1 MRIRRTSLTIA
12 LLASTALSL
21 GACDNTPEQPK
32 TETVN
37 QEEIL
42 FKNVD
47 ECKAGGQFDADQCEA
62 LAKNAQEEHAKTA
75 PKFNSREACEA
86 EYGAG
91 KCGGVQNQQ
100 GGSSGSQMSYT
111 PILAGFLIGAAG
123 AMAAAHVVN
132 GMNRNNTPAY
142 QPRPRPVYET
152 TLRDRRPGQ
161 TSYASGGTTVG
172 TMMQNG
178 RVQTQVTRPAPP
190 SSGGGFWNNRQTPTS
205 PSSGSGVNSN
215 ARTPVS
221 PTGPRI
227 QQTAPAAPAVA
238 PKPSWSAPKVTPTS
252 PTMSAPTSRPF
263 GGSSRPSSSGFSGG
277 RGGGGGFS

>member
-1 MRIRRTSLTIA
+1 MRTTRSLTYA
-12 LLASTALSL
+12 LLASTALLL
-21 GACDNTPEQPK
+21 GACDQTPEQPK
-32 TETVN
+32 TETVS

-47 ECKAGGQFDADQCEA
+47 ECKAAGQFDADQCEA
-62 LAKNAQEEHAKTA
+62 LAKDAREEHAKTA
-75 PKFNSREACEA
+75 PKFDSREACEA
-86 EYGAG
+86 QYGAG
-91 KCGGVQNQQ
+91 KCGGQQ
-100 GGSSGSQMSYT
+100 GSSGTSMSYT
-111 PILAGFLIGAAG
+111 PLLAGFLIGAAG

-152 TLRDRRPGQ
+152 VERDRRPGQ

-178 RVQTQVTRPAPP
+178 RVQTTVTRPVPP
-190 SSGGGFWNNRQTPTS
+190 SSGGFFNRNS
-205 PSSGSGVNSN
+205 NSVGSNTN

-227 QQTAPAAPAVA
+227 QQTTPVTPSANSWSAPKAAPTQA
-238 PKPSWSAPKVTPTS
+238 PSSSWSAPKVTP
-252 PTMSAPTSRPF
+252 SAPTVSSKPF
-263 GGSSRPSSSGFSGG
+263 GGSARTSGGFSGG
-277 RGGGGGFS
+277 RSGGGSFG

>member
-1 MRIRRTSLTIA
+1 MRIQRTSLMIA

-32 TETVN
+32 TETVT

-62 LAKNAQEEHAKTA
+62 LSKNAQEEHAKTA

-91 KCGGVQNQQ
+91 KCGGTQTQTSTGTQ
-100 GGSSGSQMSYT
+100 TSYM
-111 PILAGFLIGAAG
+111 PALAGFMIGAAG
-123 AMAAAHVVN
+123 AMAAAHVIN

-142 QPRPRPVYET
+142 QPRPRPVYEST
-152 TLRDRRPGQ
+152 MRDRRPGQ
-161 TSYASGGTTVG
+161 TSYSSGGTTVG
-172 TMMQNG
+172 TAMQNG

-190 SSGGGFWNNRQTPTS
+190 SSGGGFWNSRQAPAS
-205 PSSGSGVNSN
+205 PSSSAVNQN

-227 QQTAPAAPAVA
+227 QQAPSAAPSVA
-238 PKPSWSAPKVTPTS
+238 PKPSWSAPRVTPTAPS
-252 PTMSAPTSRPF
+252 VSAPTSRPF
-263 GGSSRPSSSGFSGG
+263 GGSSRPSSSSFSSGS
-277 RGGGGGFS
+277 RGGGGSFS